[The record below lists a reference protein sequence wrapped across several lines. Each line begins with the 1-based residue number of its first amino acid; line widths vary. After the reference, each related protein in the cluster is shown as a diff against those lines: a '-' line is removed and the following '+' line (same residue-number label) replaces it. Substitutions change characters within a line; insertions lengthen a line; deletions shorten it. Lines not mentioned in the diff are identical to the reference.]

1 MGHEGLGE
9 NAAVTRQSKSNLI
22 IGLLCIAL
30 ALFAIFVWIPLDTDT
45 GLLEKVRRRIK
56 IGDALFPTVA
66 AGFIAFG
73 GLLLVLFERKA
84 PNQPALRLRDLVF
97 IASALALLLIGFGIM
112 RYAGPVAVALFQGDA
127 EYRLLRD
134 TAPWKHIGFLM
145 GGVVIIAGLISLA
158 EGRFRPKVLGIAIAV
173 VLAMIAVYDL
183 PFDDLLLP
191 PNGDV

>member
-1 MGHEGLGE
+1 M
-9 NAAVTRQSKSNLI
+9 TRQSKSNLI

-97 IASALALLLIGFGIM
+97 IASALALLLIGFAIM
-112 RYAGPVAVALFQGDA
+112 RHAGPVAVALFQGDA

-134 TAPWKHIGFLM
+134 TAPWKHIGFLL
-145 GGVVIIAGLISLA
+145 GGVVIVAGLISLA